1 MPVAGSGI
9 DKRSVV
15 VAGHRTS
22 VSLEPEFWQEAK
34 ALAARRGVS
43 LSRLVA
49 EIDAAR
55 TTESGSHNLSS
66 AIRLAV
72 LRDLRRRAD
81 SGRGGRDQSSP
92 SSDGR

>member
-1 MPVAGSGI
+1 MAGSGI

-22 VSLEPEFWQEAK
+22 VSLEPEFWHEAK

-49 EIDAAR
+49 EIDAER
-55 TTESGSHNLSS
+55 TTLDGSHNLSS

-72 LRDLRRRAD
+72 LRDLRRRAE
-81 SGRGGRDQSSP
+81 GGGGSPDQSSTP
-92 SSDGR
+92 SDGK

>member
-1 MPVAGSGI
+1 MAGSGI
-9 DKRSVV
+9 DKRSVI

-22 VSLEPEFWQEAK
+22 VSLEPEFWLEAK

-49 EIDAAR
+49 EIDAER

-72 LRDLRRRAD
+72 LRDLRRRAE
-81 SGRGGRDQSSP
+81 SGAGTPDQSSP
-92 SSDGR
+92 SSEGR